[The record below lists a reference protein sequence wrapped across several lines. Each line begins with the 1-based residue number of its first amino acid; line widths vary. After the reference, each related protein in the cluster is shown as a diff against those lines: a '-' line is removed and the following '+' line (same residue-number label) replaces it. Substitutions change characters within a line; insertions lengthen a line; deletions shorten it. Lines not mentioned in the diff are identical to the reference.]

1 MTQREAFSELEQYIF
16 CLGRIIKNEEICSAQ
31 PSTAV
36 AADNKSSTVSSKSSE
51 LDRLADNLSMMLG
64 PRDEDSR
71 SAGDDASGVD
81 NGQGVSVSSDE
92 GRALQGGPTG
102 FSAGNGRIIY
112 AILEIL

>member
-1 MTQREAFSELEQYIF
+1 MEQYIF

-31 PSTAV
+31 PSAAV

-81 NGQGVSVSSDE
+81 NGQGVSVRSDE
-92 GRALQGGPTG
+92 GRVYRVTRHLDTYILLQ
-102 FSAGNGRIIY
+102 SI
-112 AILEIL
+112 